1 MGTES
6 IQENK
11 RHTHHRSAQ
20 RRRSNISVDS
30 TDVGLKWN
38 PDNLT
43 FLQNTKA
50 TQLREAR
57 LMLRD
62 PHFTVEIRYIKAT
75 SYHQKGMSHQRII
88 GDFDEL

>member
-11 RHTHHRSAQ
+11 RHHRSAQ

-50 TQLREAR
+50 TLREAR

>member
-20 RRRSNISVDS
+20 RRSNISVDS

>member
-11 RHTHHRSAQ
+11 RHTHHHRSAQ
-20 RRRSNISVDS
+20 RRSNISVDS

-50 TQLREAR
+50 TLREAR